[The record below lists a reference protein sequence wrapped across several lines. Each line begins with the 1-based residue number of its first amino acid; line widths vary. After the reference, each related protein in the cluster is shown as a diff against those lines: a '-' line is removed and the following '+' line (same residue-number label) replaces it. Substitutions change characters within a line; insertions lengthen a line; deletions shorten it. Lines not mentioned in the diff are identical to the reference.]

1 MKVMVSKFCQN
12 KKKNIE
18 FDVII
23 LAANL
28 KKILNKIT
36 EAKGNKELITS
47 AMDHLQPLITAA
59 NIGENFLSWFGYF
72 QKSSIKFLIVN

>member
-1 MKVMVSKFCQN
+1 MKVTVSKFCQN
-12 KKKNIE
+12 KKKNTGL
-18 FDVII
+18 DVII

-36 EAKGNKELITS
+36 GAKGNKELITS

-59 NIGENFLSWFGYF
+59 NIGEEFWSFFLVIF
-72 QKSSIKFLIVN
+72 KNHLLSS